1 MDEEE
6 DKKNLDDIGEL
17 LEVSEQR
24 KTEIENSVKEAI
36 KNAGKPLKPYKAL
49 SAFFE
54 QEEKKCTKAELLYA
68 GMALEY
74 HVHNIVMIETS
85 LRTEQS
91 PEEIDIFLAL
101 ASWYPAE
108 DDLKNGIAG

>member
-1 MDEEE
+1 MGKN
-6 DKKNLDDIGEL
+6 DKKNLDDISEL

-24 KTEIENSVKEAI
+24 KNDIENSAKEAI
-36 KNAGKPLKPYKAL
+36 KKAGKPLKPFKAL

-54 QEEKKCTKAELLYA
+54 QEQEKCTKAELLYA
-68 GMALEY
+68 GMVLEY
-74 HVHNIVMIETS
+74 HVHNIVMIEAS

-101 ASWYPAE
+101 MSWYPVE
-108 DDLKNGIAG
+108 DNLKNGIAG